1 MSHDGHIEFLD
12 AAEETRLEEE
22 EAHRKWVEEIE
33 SLNWND
39 SDRAE
44 MLDMYLDKPYA
55 DVILDLLN
63 SPKRE
68 DMKELILSI
77 KERKMNKRTTEK
89 ASESAFWVMAS
100 IIIVGFLTLIVI
112 IIA

>member
-1 MSHDGHIEFLD
+1 VEVGKMSSS
-12 AAEETRLEEE
+12 RQEE

-44 MLDMYLDKPYA
+44 MLDMYLDIYETTYA

-68 DMKELILSI
+68 DMKELIYRI
-77 KERKMNKRTTEK
+77 ENRKKG
-89 ASESAFWVMAS
+89 
-100 IIIVGFLTLIVI
+100 IVNG
-112 IIA
+112 

>member
-1 MSHDGHIEFLD
+1 MSHDILD

-22 EAHRKWVEEIE
+22 EAHRKWVEEME
-33 SLNWND
+33 HLNWND

-44 MLDMYLDKPYA
+44 MLDMYLDIYETTYA

-68 DMKELILSI
+68 DMKELIYRI
-77 KERKMNKRTTEK
+77 KERKKG
-89 ASESAFWVMAS
+89 
-100 IIIVGFLTLIVI
+100 IVND
-112 IIA
+112 